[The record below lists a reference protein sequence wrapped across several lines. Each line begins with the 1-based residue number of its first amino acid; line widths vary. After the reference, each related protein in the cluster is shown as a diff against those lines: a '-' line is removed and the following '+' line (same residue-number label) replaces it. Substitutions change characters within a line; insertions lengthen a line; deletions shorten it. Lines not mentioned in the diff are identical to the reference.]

1 MLEVQNVS
9 VGYDTPVLQNIS
21 FSAQPG
27 KITALIGPNG
37 CGKTTLLKA
46 MARQQP
52 LLAGKIQ
59 LDGRS
64 LQSYE
69 RKELARHLAFM
80 PQVRTIPEIR
90 VQGLVEHG
98 RFPHLGFSRRLT
110 AADHEIVTA
119 AMEQAGVTAWAD
131 RDLRELSGGQRQRVY
146 LAMALAQGGQ
156 TILLDEPTTY
166 LDTAAQFQLME
177 LLQSLAQQGRTVVM
191 VLHDLAH
198 AMQYSDAVGVFADGK
213 LSAFAEPSQLY
224 EQKIWEEVFQVK
236 LRKALDGTYYIRPLE
251 RNVLFHAVAPVVSKT
266 GLLQNKNAIAAC
278 TKS

>member
-1 MLEVQNVS
+1 MLEAQNVS
-9 VGYDTPVLQNIS
+9 VGYDAPVLQNIS
-21 FSAQPG
+21 FSAPAG
-27 KITALIGPNG
+27 KITTLIGPNG

-46 MARQQP
+46 MAGQQP

-64 LQSYE
+64 LQSYD

-80 PQVRTIPEIR
+80 PQIRTIPEIS

-98 RFPHLGFSRRLT
+98 RFPHLGFSRRMT
-110 AADHEIVTA
+110 ATDHEIVSL

-177 LLQSLAQQGRTVVM
+177 LSQSLARQGRAVIM

-198 AMQYSDAVGVFADGK
+198 ALQYSDAVGVCAEGT
-213 LSAFAEPSQLY
+213 LAAFAAPSQLY
-224 EQKIWEEVFQVK
+224 EQKIWEDVFQVT
-236 LRKALDGTYYIRPLE
+236 LCKALDGTYYVRPL
-251 RNVLFHAVAPVVSKT
+251 
-266 GLLQNKNAIAAC
+266 
-278 TKS
+278 

>member
-9 VGYDTPVLQNIS
+9 VGYDTPVLQDVS

-80 PQVRTIPEIR
+80 PQVRTIPEIN

-110 AADHEIVTA
+110 VTSGNFPAASGSGSIWPWRWRR
-119 AMEQAGVTAWAD
+119 AGKRSCWMNPP
-131 RDLRELSGGQRQRVY
+131 L
-146 LAMALAQGGQ
+146 
-156 TILLDEPTTY
+156 
-166 LDTAAQFQLME
+166 
-177 LLQSLAQQGRTVVM
+177 
-191 VLHDLAH
+191 
-198 AMQYSDAVGVFADGK
+198 
-213 LSAFAEPSQLY
+213 
-224 EQKIWEEVFQVK
+224 IW
-236 LRKALDGTYYIRPLE
+236 IPP
-251 RNVLFHAVAPVVSKT
+251 HS
-266 GLLQNKNAIAAC
+266 
-278 TKS
+278 SS

>member
-9 VGYDTPVLQNIS
+9 VGYDAPVLQNVS
-21 FSAQPG
+21 FSAQQG
-27 KITALIGPNG
+27 KITVLIGPNG

-46 MARQQP
+46 MAGQRP
-52 LLAGKIQ
+52 LLAGKIL

-64 LQSYE
+64 LHSYG

-80 PQVRTIPEIR
+80 PQVRTIPEIS
-90 VQGLVEHG
+90 VQDLVEHG

-110 AADHEIVTA
+110 AADREIVEH
-119 AMEQAGVTAWAD
+119 AMVQTGVRAWAG

-177 LLQSLAQQGRTVVM
+177 LLQSLAQQGWTVVM

-213 LSAFAEPSQLY
+213 LAAFSAPSRLY
-224 EQKIWEEVFQVK
+224 EKKIWEEVFQVK
-236 LRKALDGTYYIRPLE
+236 LCKALDGTYYIKQLE
-251 RNVLFHAVAPVVSKT
+251 CSQPSFQKAVN
-266 GLLQNKNAIAAC
+266 L
-278 TKS
+278 